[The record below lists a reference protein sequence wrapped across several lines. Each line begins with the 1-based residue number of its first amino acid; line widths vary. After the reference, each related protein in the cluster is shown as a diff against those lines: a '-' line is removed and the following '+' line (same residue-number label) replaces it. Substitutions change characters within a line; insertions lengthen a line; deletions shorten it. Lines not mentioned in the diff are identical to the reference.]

1 MDMNQILYPM
11 QRKWLYVRT
20 NKKTSPLSTG
30 WGLYREESTTVEQV
44 VIGKEYRTVSGHVVQ
59 VVGGDVLNGE
69 VSSLEDVS
77 APKIM
82 FLECI
87 VLAGTGVGV
96 GVGGTMYLL
105 NTQIEEID

>member
-44 VIGKEYRTVSGHVVQ
+44 VIGKEYRTALGHVVQ

-69 VSSLEDVS
+69 VSSLE
-77 APKIM
+77 
-82 FLECI
+82 
-87 VLAGTGVGV
+87 GT

-105 NTQIEEID
+105 NTQIEETD

>member
-1 MDMNQILYPM
+1 MWAVGITESKYG
-11 QRKWLYVRT
+11 VRH
-20 NKKTSPLSTG
+20 NKKTSSSTG
-30 WGLYREESTTVEQV
+30 WGLYKEESIMVEQV
-44 VIGKEYRTVSGHVVQ
+44 VIGKEYRTILGHVVQ

-69 VSSLEDVS
+69 VSSLEDAS
-77 APKIM
+77 APRIM

-87 VLAGTGVGV
+87 VLEGT

>member
-1 MDMNQILYPM
+1 M
-11 QRKWLYVRT
+11 
-20 NKKTSPLSTG
+20 
-30 WGLYREESTTVEQV
+30 VEQV
-44 VIGKEYRTVSGHVVQ
+44 VIGKEYRTVLGHVVQ

-77 APKIM
+77 VPSIM

-87 VLAGTGVGV
+87 VLEGT

-105 NTQIEEID
+105 NTQIEETD

>member
-1 MDMNQILYPM
+1 M
-11 QRKWLYVRT
+11 
-20 NKKTSPLSTG
+20 
-30 WGLYREESTTVEQV
+30 VEQV
-44 VIGKEYRTVSGHVVQ
+44 VIGKEYRTVLGHVVQ

-69 VSSLEDVS
+69 ISSLEDVS
-77 APKIM
+77 VPRIM

-87 VLAGTGVGV
+87 VLEGM